1 MALSIFLRDSIERR
15 VSTSLVNGN
24 ERSWFRHYQKKAGWW
39 NNKLEL
45 RERGRKRSG
54 SKPNNANFI
63 SSVYNFASKRGSRL
77 GCFDAHHAV
86 TNYRVSQLERNYSL
100 ANGTILFLL
109 FFFFHFDIQWNWTR
123 SRHDAF
129 FSPPLLSVESL
140 LDGTSYRF
148 FARTINFNKK
158 TTRRIK
164 F

>member
-45 RERGRKRSG
+45 RGRGGKRSG

-109 FFFFHFDIQWNWTR
+109 FFFFTSIFNEIGRALATML
-123 SRHDAF
+123 F
-129 FSPPLLSVESL
+129 FPSPPLCGIAIGRNVVSFLREN
-140 LDGTSYRF
+140 D
-148 FARTINFNKK
+148 
-158 TTRRIK
+158 K

>member
-45 RERGRKRSG
+45 RGRGRKRSG

-109 FFFFHFDIQWNWTR
+109 FFFFTSIFNEIGRALATMLFFPLPSSLWNRYWT
-123 SRHDAF
+123 
-129 FSPPLLSVESL
+129 E
-140 LDGTSYRF
+140 
-148 FARTINFNKK
+148 
-158 TTRRIK
+158 RRIVSSRER
-164 F
+164 

>member
-1 MALSIFLRDSIERR
+1 MALSIFLRDSIERH

-109 FFFFHFDIQWNWTR
+109 FFFFTSIFNEIGRALATMLFFPPPSSLWNRYWTE
-123 SRHDAF
+123 H
-129 FSPPLLSVESL
+129 
-140 LDGTSYRF
+140 F

-158 TTRRIK
+158 TRRIK

>member
-45 RERGRKRSG
+45 RGRGGKRSG

-109 FFFFHFDIQWNWTR
+109 FFFSLR
-123 SRHDAF
+123 YSMKLDALSPRCF
-129 FSPPLLSVESL
+129 FFPSPPLCGIAIGRNVVSFL
-140 LDGTSYRF
+140 R
-148 FARTINFNKK
+148 
-158 TTRRIK
+158 
-164 F
+164 

>member
-45 RERGRKRSG
+45 RGRGRKRSG

-109 FFFFHFDIQWNWTR
+109 FFFFTSIFNEIGRALATMLFFPPPSSLWNRYWTE
-123 SRHDAF
+123 H
-129 FSPPLLSVESL
+129 
-140 LDGTSYRF
+140 F

-158 TTRRIK
+158 TRRIK